1 MHIKQT
7 GRALALVLLLIPV
20 AVSQAI
26 DNRAADADIEGYHG
40 ELHVFG
46 TLTEAACRLDMT
58 SEWQEVVLGT
68 TPSSDLRRPG
78 DKGTPIPFT
87 LKFRDC
93 LRTKGAVRDARTGN
107 LTWSHLQPVVTVSFV
122 APADQDWPH
131 LVRVMG
137 ITGLGLQ
144 ITDTENNDIRL
155 GERGR
160 PRFVASEQD
169 SLEYYVTPVR
179 TPRALGT
186 GQYRANLDFR
196 VNYD

>member
-1 MHIKQT
+1 MNITRT
-7 GRALALVLLLIPV
+7 GCVLVLAILLIPV
-20 AVSQAI
+20 TVSQAV
-26 DNRAADADIEGYHG
+26 DKRAVDLNGHHG

-46 TLTEAACRLDMT
+46 MLTEAACHLEMT
-58 SEWQEVVLGT
+58 SEWQEVNLGM
-68 TPSSDLRRPG
+68 TPNSDLRRPG
-78 DKGTPIPFT
+78 DKGTSIPFT

-93 LRTKGAVRDARTGN
+93 LRTKGAVRDTRTGN

-122 APADQDWPH
+122 APADRDYPH

-137 ITGLGLQ
+137 ISGLGLQ

-160 PRFVASEQD
+160 PHFVAVGQD

-186 GQYRANLDFR
+186 GQYRAVVDFR

>member
-1 MHIKQT
+1 MNIKRI
-7 GRALALVLLLIPV
+7 GCVLILAIWLIPV
-20 AVSQAI
+20 MESQA
-26 DNRAADADIEGYHG
+26 REKRSADIDGLHG

-46 TLTEAACRLDMT
+46 GLTEAACRLDMT
-58 SEWQEVVLGT
+58 SAWQEVNLGS
-68 TPSSDLRRPG
+68 TPNSDLRQPG

-93 LRTKGAVRDARTGN
+93 LRTKGAVEDRRNGN
-107 LTWSHLQPVVTVSFV
+107 LTWNQLQPVVTVSFV
-122 APADQDWPH
+122 APADRDYPH
-131 LVRVMG
+131 LVRVTG

-144 ITDTENNDIRL
+144 ITDSANNDIRL

-160 PRFVASEQD
+160 PRFAAAGQD

-179 TPRALGT
+179 TPRALGI
-186 GQYRANLDFR
+186 GQYRAVVDFR